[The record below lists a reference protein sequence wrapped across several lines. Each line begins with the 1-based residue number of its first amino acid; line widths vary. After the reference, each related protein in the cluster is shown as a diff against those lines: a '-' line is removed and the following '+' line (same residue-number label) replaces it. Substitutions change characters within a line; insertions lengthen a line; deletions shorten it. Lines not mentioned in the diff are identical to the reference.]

1 VEAREVSIRTKIL
14 YGVAD
19 AGLNVKNASLSQ
31 FLLFFYVDILNV
43 APTLVGI
50 AIFIGKLWDA
60 VTDPLMGYI
69 SDTTRSRW
77 GRRRPWIVIS
87 AVPMGIFYYL
97 LFSPPDLTPTGLVV
111 WVAVIGILMFTFLT
125 IFATPY
131 LAWGAELARD
141 YHERTTVVQ
150 IRALFGVLG
159 GIIGGTAPIL
169 IANALDRGRGGYSA
183 MAMALGSLI
192 TITTLITGLMVREE
206 PSPAVTSASFSHFMR
221 GLRGTFANRE
231 FAVVFAT
238 FCLMTVSAAIGQSV
252 QLIVI
257 KYRLGMYDFFPWI
270 ALTFA
275 LSFAG
280 SFPLWLRLS
289 RRFGKQRALL
299 GGLALS
305 CVSPFGWIVVQPGQ
319 HAAMLV
325 FMMLGGAVAG
335 SLTLVVSQAADVID
349 FDELQTGE
357 PRAGTYFGIWTF
369 GLKSCSALGTFIGSV
384 VLSAVGY
391 VSDQVQDEETLWWLV
406 MVVGPLQA
414 VVHLCGLLAFRRLRF
429 DEHDV
434 LQAQAA
440 VDARRAAASVAGR
453 R

>member
-1 VEAREVSIRTKIL
+1 MTTREVPLRTKIL

-19 AGLNVKNASLSQ
+19 TGLNIKNASINQ
-31 FLLFFYVDILNV
+31 FLLFFYVDIIHI

-50 AIFIGKLWDA
+50 AIFIGKLWDGLA
-60 VTDPLMGYI
+60 DPLMGYI
-69 SDTTRSRW
+69 SDATRSRW
-77 GRRRPWIVIS
+77 GRRRPWIVVS
-87 AVPMGIFYYL
+87 ALPMGIFYYL
-97 LFSPPDLTPTGLVV
+97 LFSPPDWTPTALVIWLGV
-111 WVAVIGILMFTFLT
+111 VSVVLFTFLT

-159 GIIGGTAPIL
+159 GVIGGTAPIL
-169 IANALDRGRGGYSA
+169 IANALDRGRAGYSA
-183 MAMALGSLI
+183 MAIALGVLI
-192 TITTLITGLMVREE
+192 TVTTLVTGLCVREE
-206 PSPAVTSASFSHFMR
+206 PRPAVSSASFGHFVR

-231 FAVVFAT
+231 FALVFGT

-280 SFPLWLRLS
+280 SFPLWLALS
-289 RRFGKQRALL
+289 RRFGKQRAML

-305 CVSPFGWIVVQPGQ
+305 CFVPFGWIVVEPGQ
-319 HAAMLV
+319 HVGMLG
-325 FMMLGGAVAG
+325 FMMLGGVVAG
-335 SLTLVVSQAADVID
+335 SLTLVISQAADVID
-349 FDELQTGE
+349 LDELVTGE
-357 PRAGTYFGIWTF
+357 QRAGTYFGIWTF
-369 GLKSCSALGTFIGSV
+369 GLKMCSALGTFIGSI

-391 VSDQVQDEETLWWLV
+391 VADQDQDPSTLWWLV
-406 MVVGPLQA
+406 MVVGPMQA
-414 VVHLCGLLAFRRLRF
+414 VVHLCGLLAFRRIRF
-429 DEHDV
+429 DELDV
-434 LQAQAA
+434 AQAQAA
-440 VDARRAAASVAGR
+440 LAARRAASTTAPTE
-453 R
+453 